1 MSGVRKFG
9 GLSWKELLKRVWHE
23 VGADDVLGQA
33 AQLSFYFLLALFPL
47 LLFLTTLFGYFAQSD
62 ELRDSLLGYFRRVAP
77 VSAFRLIRETLLEIS
92 SGAGRGKLSI
102 GLIGTLWAASKGM
115 AALTAGLN
123 RAYDVKDERPW
134 WKVRLIAIGLT
145 VALSV
150 FTVISQTL
158 ILGGGKLG
166 AALAGWFGYQRAFEV
181 AWKVGRWPVAVF
193 FVLIGVNLLYRFAPY
208 RKRPKWEWMS
218 PGAQA
223 AVLLWLAASLGFR
236 FYLRYANHY
245 HLTYGS
251 LGGVIILLLWLYI
264 GGIAILVGA
273 EINAEIER
281 ARASGAGAS
290 RSS

>member
-166 AALAGWFGYQRAFEV
+166 AALAG
-181 AWKVGRWPVAVF
+181 
-193 FVLIGVNLLYRFAPY
+193 FAPY

-218 PGAQA
+218 PGA
-223 AVLLWLAASLGFR
+223 
-236 FYLRYANHY
+236 
-245 HLTYGS
+245 
-251 LGGVIILLLWLYI
+251 
-264 GGIAILVGA
+264 
-273 EINAEIER
+273 
-281 ARASGAGAS
+281 
-290 RSS
+290 